1 MAKGNRKQ
9 GGGPGGRAPG
19 AAGEAKSRSGNP
31 AVRASARQPAGR
43 PKGSRRAAGATSGG
57 RGAAATPRRR
67 LPPGETLYSPG
78 AGPTRRRIERASA
91 PVVVYLHQ
99 LPRLMPIAIL
109 LVLLVLGALL
119 PPAFAAHRH
128 RPGHAVRRVVVV
140 PVLAGRDD
148 VGEGDTGGNRR
159 APDRLRD
166 ESVPLEHLSG
176 EGRRRGRSEGR
187 PRPRPTPR
195 RLGDRPGARAAAVIR
210 DGPTEGAGT
219 YGDPRPWARGP

>member
-9 GGGPGGRAPG
+9 GGGPGARAPG
-19 AAGEAKSRSGNP
+19 AAGEARSRSGNP

-43 PKGSRRAAGATSGG
+43 PKGGRRAAGATSGG

-109 LVLLVLGALL
+109 VVLLVLGALL
-119 PPAFAAHRH
+119 PPAFAVIAIGLATLFVAWLSYLSW
-128 RPGHAVRRVVVV
+128 PAV
-140 PVLAGRDD
+140 
-148 VGEGDTGGNRR
+148 TT
-159 APDRLRD
+159 
-166 ESVPLEHLSG
+166 S
-176 EGRRRGRSEGR
+176 
-187 PRPRPTPR
+187 
-195 RLGDRPGARAAAVIR
+195 ARAIR
-210 DGPTEGAGT
+210 VGIVVLLIGFAISRFWLST
-219 YGDPRPWARGP
+219 